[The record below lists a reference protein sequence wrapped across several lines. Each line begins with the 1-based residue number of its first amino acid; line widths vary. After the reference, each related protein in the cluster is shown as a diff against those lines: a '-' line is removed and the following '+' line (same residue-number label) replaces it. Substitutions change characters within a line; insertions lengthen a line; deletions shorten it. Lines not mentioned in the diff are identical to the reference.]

1 LREGRE
7 AESQKGAENH
17 ERFLP
22 SRSIYCGGIR
32 TRRISGYVPKPEITG
47 NFTIVMV
54 IKASTVSILEK
65 TPTIKSS
72 FCQAFTKVAS
82 HKDRKRKALM
92 GFPISIRGVVVSDP
106 SPLIIKEIVHP
117 EGVFGGIR
125 VKKGSDS
132 A

>member
-1 LREGRE
+1 MREGRE

-65 TPTIKSS
+65 TPTTKSF
-72 FCQAFTKVAS
+72 FCQGFKKVTGC
-82 HKDRKRKALM
+82 KDMKRKAPM
-92 GFPISIRGVVVSDP
+92 DFPISIRAIMYG
-106 SPLIIKEIVHP
+106 
-117 EGVFGGIR
+117 
-125 VKKGSDS
+125 
-132 A
+132 